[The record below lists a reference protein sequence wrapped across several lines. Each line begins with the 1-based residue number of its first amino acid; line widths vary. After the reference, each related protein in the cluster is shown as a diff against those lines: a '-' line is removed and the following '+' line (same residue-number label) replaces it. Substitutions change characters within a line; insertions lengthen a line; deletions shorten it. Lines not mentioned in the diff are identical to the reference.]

1 MASPSFKLEKDVID
15 AEIEILKE
23 LGVEIRCGVEVGKEV
38 TLADLRADGYKAFY
52 LAIGCQGGRK
62 AVCPARKLRV
72 SRPP

>member
-1 MASPSFKLEKDVID
+1 MPKLRY
-15 AEIEILKE
+15 LKE

-62 AVCPARKLRV
+62 AGVPGEEAAEYPDRREPAAHRGRRREL
-72 SRPP
+72 